1 MKAIPQTSHSA
12 VKSGLK
18 IANDDKDKSLQD
30 TAHR

>member
-1 MKAIPQTSHSA
+1 MKAIPQTSLSA

-18 IANDDKDKSLQD
+18 IGNDDKDKSLQD